1 MANIGIDLGT
11 THSLVSVVLSGKA
24 RVLLD
29 DDENALIPSVLQYN
43 PAGELTAVG
52 TTALAQTGAEGTQ
65 TFRSIKRFMGRAPVD
80 VVQEATDFGY
90 SLAEDQR
97 VTRFAVGEKA
107 ITPIEMSAHI
117 LKTLSNIAEECLF
130 AAPTGAV
137 ITVPAY
143 FDDAQRQ
150 ATKDAAKIA
159 GLEVLRLLNEPTAAA
174 IAYGLQEGNDGK
186 TVAVYDLGGGTFD
199 VSILKLDDGVFQVL
213 STAGDTHL
221 GGDDFDRALLDVW
234 LRQTGLTYDN
244 LENVQVA
251 WKAAE
256 QAKRTLSEAESA
268 ELTLSINGE
277 SITATIERSIW
288 ETEIQGLLDKTGEAI
303 RLALSDADLETSDVD
318 EVVLVGG
325 STRVPAV
332 QAYVGELFGR
342 TPHASLD
349 PDQVVALGAAMQ
361 ADALS
366 AQKSMDDDFLLLDV
380 LPLSLGVEVV
390 GGISERIIDR
400 CTGIPTTATKTFTTH
415 ADGQTGMKIH
425 VLQGEREMVADNR
438 SLAEFSLKGL
448 PDMPA
453 GIPRIKITFSVDENG
468 MLTVEAQEQFTQV
481 HASIE
486 VSPSHGL
493 TEDEIEDML
502 DAAIENAA
510 EDVEQRLLIEAT
522 VEAEQVLKALSD
534 SLAMDREMA
543 TEQELTLMTQV
554 KEQLEQAIVEKQRK
568 RIGDLTHRLD
578 EVSAPFAQRRIE
590 RDLAI
595 ALGGQDVDHVASE
608 LGMQNKDA

>member
-1 MANIGIDLGT
+1 MQ
-11 THSLVSVVLSGKA
+11 
-24 RVLLD
+24 
-29 DDENALIPSVLQYN
+29 P
-43 PAGELTAVG
+43 PP
-52 TTALAQTGAEGTQ
+52 GA
-65 TFRSIKRFMGRAPVD
+65 I
-80 VVQEATDFGY
+80 
-90 SLAEDQR
+90 
-97 VTRFAVGEKA
+97 
-107 ITPIEMSAHI
+107 
-117 LKTLSNIAEECLF
+117 
-130 AAPTGAV
+130 

-159 GLEVLRLLNEPTAAA
+159 GIEVLRLLNEPTAAA

-199 VSILKLDDGVFQVL
+199 VSILKLSDGVFQVL

-234 LRQTGLTYDN
+234 LRQTNNEYDA
-244 LENVQVA
+244 LEDVQLA
-251 WKAAE
+251 WKRAE
-256 QAKRTLSEAESA
+256 EAKRVLSDGDSV
-268 ELTLSINGE
+268 ELTLEVGGEIVFFDDWAFDLGARDSRSSRQNRRCDSIG
-277 SITATIERSIW
+277 TF
-288 ETEIQGLLDKTGEAI
+288 GC
-303 RLALSDADLETSDVD
+303 RLVASDVD

-325 STRVPAV
+325 STRVPVV
-332 QAYVGELFGR
+332 QAYVETLFGR
-342 TPHASLD
+342 KPHASLN
-349 PDQVVALGAAMQ
+349 PDQVVALGAGMQ

-425 VLQGEREMVADNR
+425 VLQGEREMVDDNR

-502 DAAIENAA
+502 DAAIEHAA
-510 EDVEQRLLIEAT
+510 DDVEQRLLIEAQ
-522 VEAEQVLKALSD
+522 VEAEQVLKALGD
-534 SLAMDREMA
+534 SLAMDRDMA
-543 TEQELTLMTQV
+543 TEQELLQMTQV
-554 KEQLEQAIVEKQRK
+554 KEQLEEAIAQKQRK
-568 RIGDLTHRLD
+568 RIGDLTHKLD

-595 ALGGQDVDHVASE
+595 ALGGQDVDHVATE
-608 LGMQNKDA
+608 LGMQNKDT